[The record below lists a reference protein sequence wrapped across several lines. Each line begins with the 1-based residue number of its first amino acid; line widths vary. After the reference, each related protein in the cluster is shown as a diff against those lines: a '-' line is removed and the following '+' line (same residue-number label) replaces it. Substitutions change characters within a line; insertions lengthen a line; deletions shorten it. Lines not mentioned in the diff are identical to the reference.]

1 MLAQLGA
8 PRRLNQGQLSAY
20 GLGLAQTPL
29 GRRRLLGHGGSHA
42 GYKTYFLLAPDR
54 QVGVALVANREDCD
68 SFGMALQVMAALL
81 GEPLPQRSTAIPDGL
96 YATLA
101 EPHWLE
107 VKDGNLAYLGSDEPL
122 YQGED
127 GYAVSLSAHMPI
139 KLKWTGEAVEGEV
152 GHVARRFLP
161 VTANGDCLK
170 HVQGLWYHPH
180 YRTAFEIRG
189 NRVHIGVGP
198 AAQTGT
204 LSPLGQGRM
213 LVECQDGPWLK
224 RFCLYFRGYNVDLI
238 ANRSR
243 MLTFRRSTV
252 GRD

>member
-1 MLAQLGA
+1 
-8 PRRLNQGQLSAY
+8 
-20 GLGLAQTPL
+20 
-29 GRRRLLGHGGSHA
+29 
-42 GYKTYFLLAPDR
+42 
-54 QVGVALVANREDCD
+54 
-68 SFGMALQVMAALL
+68 LL
-81 GEPLPQRSTAIPDGL
+81 GEPLPQRSMAIPDGL
-96 YATLA
+96 YATPA

-107 VKDGNLAYLGSDEPL
+107 VKNGNLAYLGSDEPL

-189 NRVHIGVGP
+189 DRVHIGVGP